1 MSIPC
6 YRCDMKTSFDQVIR
20 KRLIIEAVV
29 FPDNAKEL
37 CNKTFLENYLKE
49 LTNHAHMTIVFGPLV
64 HNWAERLD
72 YEKYAGL
79 EGVVIWAESGV
90 QLYTWEKHNAL
101 TIDIY
106 SCKDFSVDK
115 MVKFTKLY
123 FSTEQ
128 IEWREVEPILTLG
141 LPENEH
147 VEVRDTP
154 SKGKGLFL
162 KHDVRRNTVLA
173 SFDADIYYAKRASEL
188 TLPVRDRGIQCGEYF
203 YRDSHLV
210 QFINH
215 SCEPNAG
222 IHGLFDIVAM
232 SDLKMGTE
240 ITFDYAMSE
249 DSDWELPEGECRCG
263 NLTCRGRVGP
273 YRNLTLSKK
282 IEYWD
287 YTSDWL
293 KTKYGFPK

>member
-1 MSIPC
+1 
-6 YRCDMKTSFDQVIR
+6 MKTSFDQVLR

-29 FPDNAKEL
+29 SSENVKNL
-37 CNKTFLENYLKE
+37 SNVSFLEAYLKE
-49 LTNHAHMTIVFGPLV
+49 LSAYANMTIMFGPLV

-79 EGVVIWAESGV
+79 EGVIIWAESGV

-101 TIDIY
+101 TIDVY
-106 SCKDFSVDK
+106 SCKDFSITK
-115 MVKFTKLY
+115 IIEFTQKY
-123 FSTEQ
+123 FSTER
-128 IEWREVEPILTLG
+128 IEWKEVEPILTLG

-147 VEVRDTP
+147 IEVRDTP
-154 SKGKGLFL
+154 TKGKGLFL
-162 KHDVRRNTVLA
+162 KQNVVKNTMLA

-188 TLPVRDRGIQCGEYF
+188 PLPVRDRGIQCGEYF
-203 YRDSHLV
+203 YRDSHLI

-232 SDLKMGTE
+232 TDLPAGTE
-240 ITFDYAMSE
+240 ISFDYSMSE
-249 DSDWELPEGECRCG
+249 DSDWELPEGACRCG
-263 NLTCRGRVGP
+263 GISCRGKVGP
-273 YRNLTLSKK
+273 YKDLPLEKK
-282 IEYWD
+282 IQYWD

-293 KTKYGFPK
+293 KEKYGFPK